1 MKVVDPG
8 GPWARILAGRPGA
21 LPSPRLIG
29 GLGRRR
35 PGPGLCGSSLPPAS
49 GFGAASPGSD
59 GWPDCLRIMRP
70 WASPSQ
76 RHFASPHER
85 PQVTPARLWLLYC
98 QGPMGATIRTSPA
111 HLEPLAGPFAPSF
124 FGRRSGSPGSCTA
137 PLGVNYLGIAGTVS
151 TPAMEHRYWRDGAS
165 VNSGTASS
173 GTAPHGC
180 TAATVGPRPNLRELN
195 LELGDGLHG
204 RRIDRALLRT
214 AVAADCLLAVAE
226 RGLAR
231 HALERLDRKPHQA

>member
-1 MKVVDPG
+1 
-8 GPWARILAGRPGA
+8 LAGRPGA
-21 LPSPRLIG
+21 LPSLRLTVPIG
-29 GLGRRR
+29 VLGRPR
-35 PGPGLCGSSLPPAS
+35 PEPRLCGSSLPPAS

-59 GWPDCLRIMRP
+59 RVARLPENYATLGLS
-70 WASPSQ
+70 AAA
-76 RHFASPHER
+76 RHHER
-85 PQVTPARLWLLYC
+85 PHVTPARLWLLYC

-111 HLEPLAGPFAPSF
+111 HLAPLAGPFAPSF

-173 GTAPHGC
+173 STAPHGC
-180 TAATVGPRPNLRELN
+180 TVATVEPRPNLRELD

-204 RRIDRALLRT
+204 RRIDRALLGT